1 MIDPAG
7 QTLLKLVEKRPLET
21 EDIEKCVIIIS
32 ENCNFVPDWN
42 SMSEPFIMKDFGK
55 HAAEKECFNEHCDKI
70 TETGLNHRVV
80 YAIDEVSPKKLH
92 LWQTGSSQLG

>member
-42 SMSEPFIMKDFGK
+42 SMNEPFIMKVFGK
-55 HAAEKECFNEHCDKI
+55 RTAEKECFNEYCDKI
-70 TETGLNHRVV
+70 TDRIESHGCLCHR
-80 YAIDEVSPKKLH
+80 
-92 LWQTGSSQLG
+92 